1 MQNFDINDSQ
11 PNSDRPSE
19 RKNSE
24 FPKKPTRNRK
34 EGEGERRGAQLS
46 TSGNWQLVGG
56 GQGARG
62 STAGLCKMHFRLVSK
77 SCSVGIFC
85 KQLLFRLAFPF
96 VHK

>member
-24 FPKKPTRNRK
+24 FPKKPTRNRR

-56 GQGARG
+56 GQGGEREYR
-62 STAGLCKMHFRLVSK
+62 RLMQNALSPRK
-77 SCSVGIFC
+77 
-85 KQLLFRLAFPF
+85 
-96 VHK
+96 